1 MPRLRFKPL
10 HELLQLIFPDV
21 CCHCG
26 EPLVGDERHLC
37 TRCMAQI
44 PWAHHAFSPGNEV
57 EQRLA
62 GRIPLKAGAALLL
75 FRQGN
80 LAQTIVHQIKY
91 EGNLAMAQQYGRLL
105 GAELQSSGRFSNIDC
120 HVPVP
125 LHRRRKRQRGY
136 NQSELL
142 CDAMA
147 EVMHLPVVAGNLYR
161 RRYTDTQT
169 HKNRQARMDNMKEV
183 FAVRHPEHFEDKH
196 ILLVDDII
204 TTGATTENCYHA
216 LRTVPNLQISIA
228 ALAVT
233 AS

>member
-62 GRIPLKAGAALLL
+62 GRIPCQAGAALLL

-80 LAQTIVHQIKY
+80 IAQTIIHQIKY
-91 EGNLAMAQQYGRLL
+91 KGNLAMAQQYGRLL
-105 GAELQSSGRFSNIDC
+105 GNELLSSGRFSDIDC
-120 HVPVP
+120 LVPVP

-142 CDAMA
+142 CNAMS
-147 EVMHLPVVAGNLYR
+147 EVMHLPVVTDNLYR

-183 FAVRHPEHFEDKH
+183 FAVHRPERFENKH

-216 LRTVPNLQISIA
+216 LSNILNLRISIA

-233 AS
+233 SS

>member
-1 MPRLRFKPL
+1 MPPLRFNPL
-10 HELLQLIFPDV
+10 HDLLRIIYPDV
-21 CCHCG
+21 CIHCG

-44 PWAHHAFSPGNEV
+44 PWTHSASACENEV
-57 EQRLA
+57 ELRLA
-62 GRIPLKAGAALLL
+62 GRIPYVAGAALLL
-75 FRQGN
+75 FRRGN
-80 LAQTIVHQIKY
+80 IAQSIVHQIKY
-91 EGNLAMAQQYGRLL
+91 HSNLALAKQYGHLL
-105 GAELQSSGRFSNIDC
+105 GAELLASGRFNDIDC
-120 HVPVP
+120 LVPVP

-147 EVMHLPVVAGNLYR
+147 ENMHVPVVTGNLYR

-169 HKNRQARMDNMKEV
+169 RKNRLARMDNMKEV
-183 FAVRHPEHFEDKH
+183 FAIRHPERFENKH

-216 LRTVPNLQISIA
+216 LRHIPGLSISIA

-233 AS
+233 SS